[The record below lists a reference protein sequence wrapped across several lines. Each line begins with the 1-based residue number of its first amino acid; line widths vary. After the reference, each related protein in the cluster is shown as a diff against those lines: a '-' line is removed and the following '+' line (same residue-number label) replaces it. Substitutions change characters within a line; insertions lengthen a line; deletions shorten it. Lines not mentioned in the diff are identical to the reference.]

1 MPKERKG
8 DADVLRSLLSDAALK
23 SEKYVCVARCQVRS
37 RSARGRAPLPRRSAC
52 GLPAGPTLRPGPV
65 ATPRAWTCPR
75 VGAQFSTEREL
86 GGAESGWLER
96 GQRVEARRHGP
107 AAAPHPR
114 ALSPYACT
122 SRPLLCICTYN
133 NRVDAV
139 QPPAPHRT
147 ERHKRARVHDY
158 PPPIAS
164 CKHSVARLWYR
175 VLAHAPDSSVPVRM
189 LPAEF
194 DPTRA

>member
-23 SEKYVCVARCQVRS
+23 SEKYVCVERCQVRS
-37 RSARGRAPLPRRSAC
+37 SSARGRAPLPRRSAC

-75 VGAQFSTEREL
+75 VRAQFSTEREL
-86 GGAESGWLER
+86 GGAEGGWLER

-107 AAAPHPR
+107 AA

-139 QPPAPHRT
+139 QPPPHRT
-147 ERHKRARVHDY
+147 ERHKRARVHGY

-164 CKHSVARLWYR
+164 CKHSVARLM
-175 VLAHAPDSSVPVRM
+175 RM